1 MNKIK
6 IREVKNKDLD
16 ECYYV
21 EKTCYTTEGATKEK
35 IKKRIQ
41 VYPEGFLV
49 ADLDGEIIGLINSA
63 STNKRDIS
71 DEELKDMIGHEHN
84 GKNIVIFSLAVL
96 PKFQGRSVS
105 KLLMLEFIKV
115 SKKLGKERILLICK
129 KELIEYYKK
138 YDFVYI
144 GKSKSKHGGF
154 DWYEMRLE
162 LK

>member
-1 MNKIK
+1 MDKII
-6 IREVKNKDLD
+6 IRQVKRNDLD
-16 ECYYV
+16 DCYAV
-21 EKTCYTTEGATKEK
+21 ENACYTTEGATKEK

-49 ADLDGEIIGLINSA
+49 ADLDGEVIGLINSA

-71 DEELKDMIGHEHN
+71 DEELKNMVGHEHN

-96 PKFQGRSVS
+96 PKFQGRGAS
-105 KLLMLEFIKV
+105 KLLMLEFIRV
-115 SKKLGKERILLICK
+115 SKKLGKEKILLICK
-129 KELIEYYKK
+129 RDLIEYYKK
-138 YDFVYI
+138 YDFAYI

-154 DWYEMRLE
+154 DWYEMCLE